1 MNIPDNFQVIDHAL
15 IHHKLGLIR
24 DKNTGSKEFRELVTE
39 ATMLLAYEAT
49 KDLPL
54 NDAEV
59 QTPITTAQV
68 KTVAVADIVLVPILR
83 AGLGMVEGMLKLIP
97 NAQVGCVGMERDHE
111 THHPV
116 DYYFKIPKHAQ
127 KRNFIVL
134 DPMLATGGTIIATV
148 DRLKDLGADRILCM
162 CIISAPEGMETFC
175 ERHQDVKVYTG
186 ALDDNLNSN
195 KYIVPGL
202 GDAGDRLFGTD

>member
-39 ATMLLAYEAT
+39 ATMLLGYEAT
-49 KDLPL
+49 KDLSL
-54 NDAEV
+54 KDAEV

-68 KTVAVADIVLVPILR
+68 KTVEVADIVLVPIMR
-83 AGLGMVEGMLKLIP
+83 AGLSMAEGMLKLIP
-97 NAQVGCVGMERDHE
+97 NARVGCVGMERDHE
-111 THHPV
+111 THQPV
-116 DYYFKIPKHAQ
+116 DYYFKIPNQAQ
-127 KRNFIVL
+127 KRTFIVL

-148 DRLKDLGADRILCM
+148 DRLKDLGADKILCV
-162 CIISAPEGMETFC
+162 CIISDPEGMEAFC
-175 ERHQDVKVYTG
+175 EQHQDVKVYTG
-186 ALDDNLNSN
+186 ALDDHLNSS

-202 GDAGDRLFGTD
+202 GDAGDRLYGTD

>member
-24 DKNTGSKEFRELVTE
+24 DKNTGSKEFRELVVE
-39 ATMLLAYEAT
+39 ITMLLAYDAT
-49 KDLPL
+49 KYLSLKDV
-54 NDAEV
+54 EV
-59 QTPITTAQV
+59 QTPITTVQV
-68 KTVAVADIVLVPILR
+68 KTVEVADVVLVPILR

-97 NAQVGCVGMERDHE
+97 NARVGYVGMERDHE
-111 THHPV
+111 THQPV
-116 DYYFKIPKHAQ
+116 DYYFKIPKQAQ
-127 KRNFIVL
+127 KMTFIVL

-148 DRLKDLGADRILCM
+148 DRLKDLGADRILCL
-162 CIISAPEGMETFC
+162 CIISAPEGMEAFC
-175 ERHQDVKVYTG
+175 EHHQDVKVYTG
-186 ALDDNLNSN
+186 ALDDHLNSN

>member
-39 ATMLLAYEAT
+39 ATMLLGYEAT
-49 KDLPL
+49 KYLSL
-54 NDAEV
+54 KDAEV

-68 KTVAVADIVLVPILR
+68 KTVEVADIVLVPILR
-83 AGLGMVEGMLKLIP
+83 AGLSMAEGMLKLIP
-97 NAQVGCVGMERDHE
+97 NARVGCVGMERDHE
-111 THHPV
+111 THQPV
-116 DYYFKIPKHAQ
+116 DYYFKIPNQAQ
-127 KRNFIVL
+127 KRTFIVL

-148 DRLKDLGADRILCM
+148 DRLKDLGADKILCV
-162 CIISAPEGMETFC
+162 CIISAPEGMEAFC
-175 ERHQDVKVYTG
+175 EQHQDVKVYTG
-186 ALDDNLNSN
+186 ALDDHLNSS

-202 GDAGDRLFGTD
+202 GDAGDRLYGTD

>member
-1 MNIPDNFQVIDHAL
+1 MKIPDNFRIIDHAL
-15 IHHKLGLIR
+15 IHHKLSLIR
-24 DKNTGSKEFRELVTE
+24 NKNTGSKEFRELVTE

-49 KDLPL
+49 KDLSL
-54 NDAEV
+54 NDTEV

-68 KTVAVADIVLVPILR
+68 KTIVVADIVLVPILR

-97 NAQVGCVGMERDHE
+97 NAQVGYVGMERDHE
-111 THHPV
+111 THQPV
-116 DYYFKIPKHAQ
+116 DYYFKIPNQAHK
-127 KRNFIVL
+127 KTFIVL

-148 DRLKDLGADRILCM
+148 DRLKDLGADNIM
-162 CIISAPEGMETFC
+162 CICIICAPEGMEAFYLQ
-175 ERHQDVKVYTG
+175 HQDVKVYTG
-186 ALDDNLNSN
+186 ALDDHLNSN

>member
-49 KDLPL
+49 KDLSL
-54 NDAEV
+54 KDAEV

-97 NAQVGCVGMERDHE
+97 NARVGYVGMERDHE
-111 THHPV
+111 THQPV
-116 DYYFKIPKHAQ
+116 DYYFKIPNQAH
-127 KRNFIVL
+127 KRTFIIL

-148 DRLKDLGADRILCM
+148 DRLKDLGADNIM
-162 CIISAPEGMETFC
+162 CICIICAPEGMDAFC
-175 ERHQDVKVYTG
+175 LQHHDVKVYTG
-186 ALDDNLNSN
+186 ALDDHLNPS